1 MPGWKSLPDGL
12 DPEIRAFTEE
22 LRRLLDHSGLDIAVV
37 SERTG
42 RERAVW
48 DAYLDARRP
57 VPSTA
62 VVDFAELTGAD
73 TGDLATR
80 WDRAGRAWVAAR
92 TAAGSDEGPDVSG
105 ARGVPA
111 SRDVREPRDVPE
123 SRGVREAPEAAREV
137 PEAGQEARQDPRQEA
152 GRKPRQEAGLE
163 ARQVSRPPG
172 DDRTLQIRRIDPDHA
187 THPGG
192 PVQPP
197 AQARPAGPVQ
207 PPATARTDRPAR
219 ANRPARPARS
229 RAVLLSVAGILAVL
243 VVGAALLLV
252 DLGGNGGAD
261 APAAAPP
268 ATTTPPPTKRADL
281 PPGVTCAG
289 ADCSGQDAEAT
300 GCGGDLAT
308 TVASTRVGSALVE
321 LRYSDTCKAAWARIT
336 GAAPGDTVT
345 VEVAS
350 ADRRATVTAGDGTA
364 PAGTDAYTP
373 MLAAASGADA
383 RACGTL
389 ADGREGCTA
398 RP

>member
-1 MPGWKSLPDGL
+1 MPGWKLLPDEL
-12 DPEIRAFTEE
+12 DADIRAFTEE
-22 LRRLLDHSGLDIAVV
+22 LRRLLDHSGLDVAAV

-92 TAAGSDEGPDVSG
+92 TAPGSDEGPE
-105 ARGVPA
+105 A
-111 SRDVREPRDVPE
+111 RDVRGARDVPE
-123 SRGVREAPEAAREV
+123 SRAVREAPEVAREV
-137 PEAGQEARQDPRQEA
+137 PEAGQEVPEVGQEARQEA
-152 GRKPRQEAGLE
+152 GQE

-172 DDRTLQIRRIDPDHA
+172 DDRTLQIRRIDPDRA
-187 THPGG
+187 PRPAD

-197 AQARPAGPVQ
+197 AQASPASP
-207 PPATARTDRPAR
+207 DRPASPVSPVSPT
-219 ANRPARPARS
+219 RPTRS
-229 RAVLLSVAGILAVL
+229 RAVLLSVAGILAALL
-243 VVGAALLLV
+243 VAAALLLV
-252 DLGGNGGAD
+252 DLGGTGGAD

-268 ATTTPPPTKRADL
+268 ATTTPPPTKRAHL
-281 PPGVTCAG
+281 PQGVTCAG
-289 ADCSGQDAEAT
+289 ADCAGQDAEAT

-321 LRYSDTCKAAWARIT
+321 LRYSDTCAAAWARIT

-345 VEVAS
+345 VEVAG
-350 ADRRATVTAGDGTA
+350 ADRGATVTVGDGSA